1 MPTID
6 FGITYNTGRLE
17 YDSSRFYISFAFPT
31 RELRAT
37 GDNPQVET
45 IDLPP

>member
-17 YDSSRFYISFAFPT
+17 YDSSRYYISFVFT
-31 RELRAT
+31 TNELRAT
-37 GDNPQVET
+37 
-45 IDLPP
+45 